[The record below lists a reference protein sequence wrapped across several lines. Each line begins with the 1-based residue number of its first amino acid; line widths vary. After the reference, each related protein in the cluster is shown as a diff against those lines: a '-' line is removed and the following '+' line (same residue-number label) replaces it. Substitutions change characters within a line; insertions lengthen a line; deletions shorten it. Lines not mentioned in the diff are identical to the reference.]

1 MIGSF
6 FENLRLSL
14 IEIRTNKL
22 RAFLTMLGIMIGIA
36 AVVILLSLGQAV
48 QDSITSQFESLGAN
62 VIRISATVGSD
73 RTIQQLTMKE
83 VEALSD
89 PERVAGVMAVMPM
102 SSSNFAVVYGSNEY
116 SVSTQGVTTDYSLV
130 QDQAVEKGTFF
141 TEEQLNTNAQVAI
154 IGSTTA
160 ENLFE
165 TVDPLGKSMR
175 VGSVVFQVIGVL
187 EETGTSDNV
196 VLVPITTY
204 RSRLRTTLTSTG
216 EIAVSSILVRAAD
229 NDAVSDVVTAVTRV
243 LREERG
249 VGTGDTD
256 NFRVFTASTIL
267 DSLTTVVQVF
277 TLFLGVVAGISLLVG
292 GIGVMNIMLVTVT
305 ERTQEIGLRK
315 AIGAQNVD
323 IIYLFLLQA
332 VVITLM
338 GGVVGVAL
346 AFAGAAIITN
356 LVGTITVVIQTSSII
371 MAVSIA
377 AGIGI
382 FFGVYPAS
390 RAARL
395 NPIDALR
402 YE

>member
-165 TVDPLGKSMR
+165 TVDPLGKSIR